1 MKINPLIFREY
12 DIRGIA
18 DVDLNEEVVIDI
30 GRAYGTLLKRKGG
43 KNVALGYDVR
53 ISSERIKE
61 NIKEGILS
69 TGINCIEIGTIPTPL
84 LYFSV
89 FKLNTDGGVQITGS
103 HNPKEYNGMKL
114 MIGKE
119 TLYGEGIKRIKEMIE
134 KRDFDKG
141 KGKEERY
148 ENIIFDYIED
158 IEKKV
163 KINKKFKIAFD
174 PGNGTC
180 GPVTEK
186 LWKKYN
192 IEFEGINMEPD
203 GNFPS
208 HLPDPTVKEYLEDL
222 FNLMKKDKFDAGI
235 GFDGDGDRIGVI
247 DDKERIIFGDKIL
260 AILSKKI
267 LKDYPGSKIIFDVKT
282 SKGVIEYIK
291 KLGGK
296 PIIWK
301 TGHSLI
307 KAKLKEENAPIAG
320 EMSGHIFFND
330 RYYGYDD
337 AIYSSI
343 RLFEVMEEE
352 NKKLSEIHDEI
363 PFYHSTPEIRVF
375 CPDEKKFE
383 VVEKIKGNLS
393 SKYKIIDI
401 DGARIEFE
409 DGFGLIRASNTQ
421 PVLVLR
427 FEGKTIEKLENIK
440 EIIIK
445 ELKKYPEVNLSNV
458 INF

>member
-18 DVDLNEEVVIDI
+18 DVDLNEKVAISI

-43 KNVALGYDVR
+43 KNITIGYDIR
-53 ISSERIKE
+53 LSSKRIKE
-61 NIKEGILS
+61 NVKEGILS
-69 TGINCIEIGTIPTPL
+69 TGINCIEIGIVPTPL

-89 FKLNTDGGVQITGS
+89 FKLNTDGGIQITGS

-119 TLYGEGIKRIKEMIE
+119 TLYGEGIQKIKEIIE
-134 KRDFDKG
+134 RKDFEKG
-141 KGKEERY
+141 KGKEEKY

-163 KINKKFKIAFD
+163 KINKKFKIALD

-180 GPVTEK
+180 GPVAEK

-208 HLPDPTVKEYLEDL
+208 HLPDPTVKEYLKDL

-267 LKDYPGSKIIFDVKT
+267 LRDYPGSKIIFDVKT

-301 TGHSLI
+301 TGHSLV

-343 RLFEVMEEE
+343 RLLEVMEEE

-383 VVEKIKGNLS
+383 IVEKIKENLS
-393 SKYKIIDI
+393 LKYEIIDI

-427 FEGKTIEKLENIK
+427 FEGKTTQKLENIK
-440 EIIIK
+440 EIIIN
-445 ELKKYPEVNLSNV
+445 ELKKYPEVDLSNV

>member
-1 MKINPLIFREY
+1 
-12 DIRGIA
+12 
-18 DVDLNEEVVIDI
+18 
-30 GRAYGTLLKRKGG
+30 
-43 KNVALGYDVR
+43 
-53 ISSERIKE
+53 
-61 NIKEGILS
+61 
-69 TGINCIEIGTIPTPL
+69 
-84 LYFSV
+84 
-89 FKLNTDGGVQITGS
+89 
-103 HNPKEYNGMKL
+103 
-114 MIGKE
+114 
-119 TLYGEGIKRIKEMIE
+119 
-134 KRDFDKG
+134 
-141 KGKEERY
+141 
-148 ENIIFDYIED
+148 
-158 IEKKV
+158 
-163 KINKKFKIAFD
+163 
-174 PGNGTC
+174 
-180 GPVTEK
+180 
-186 LWKKYN
+186 
-192 IEFEGINMEPD
+192 
-203 GNFPS
+203 
-208 HLPDPTVKEYLEDL
+208 
-222 FNLMKKDKFDAGI
+222 MKKDKFDAGI